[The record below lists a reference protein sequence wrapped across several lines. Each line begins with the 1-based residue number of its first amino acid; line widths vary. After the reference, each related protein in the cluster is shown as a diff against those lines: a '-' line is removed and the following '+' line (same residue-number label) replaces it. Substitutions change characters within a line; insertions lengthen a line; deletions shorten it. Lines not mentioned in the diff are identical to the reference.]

1 MGIDYGGGVTNIDTE
16 TGIRYGVI
24 HQNYVDA
31 EALNNML
38 MSGEDL
44 GWIESFNDMKEKI
57 SNAIMEA
64 IDIGPRSYRYERLKG
79 ICDDTAQAFLDEE
92 AGELA
97 TDREQGTTVYESDGL
112 VTKWH
117 PDGYIF
123 VLKSPVLA
131 LRNYCS
137 PCMPGAGDLKSDGN
151 VPTYCLPEDWF
162 DEYSP
167 MPYEPILVSDYL
179 SPGYG
184 DDQLEQIEKES
195 KHEAN

>member
-1 MGIDYGGGVTNIDTE
+1 MGIDYGVGKTNIDTE

-24 HQNYVDA
+24 HQNSVDA
-31 EALNNML
+31 EALNHML
-38 MSGEDL
+38 MNGEDT
-44 GWIESFNDMKEKI
+44 GWSNYLAEMKEKI

-64 IDIGPRSYRYERLKG
+64 IDIDPRSYRYERLKG
-79 ICDDTAQAFLDEE
+79 VCDDTAQAFLDEE
-92 AGELA
+92 ASELA
-97 TDREQGTTVYESDGL
+97 PDHEQGTTVYESDGL
-112 VTKWH
+112 ITKWH

-131 LRNYCS
+131 LRNFCS

-162 DEYSP
+162 DEYST

-184 DDQLEQIEKES
+184 DDQLEQIEKEA
-195 KHEAN
+195 KHE